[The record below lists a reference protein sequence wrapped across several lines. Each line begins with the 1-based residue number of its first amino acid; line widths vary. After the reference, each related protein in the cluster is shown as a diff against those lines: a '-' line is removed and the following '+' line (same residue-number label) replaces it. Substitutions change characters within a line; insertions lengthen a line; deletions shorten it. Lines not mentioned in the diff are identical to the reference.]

1 MFSFKPK
8 EDEFFRLFGESAR
21 VLYQGA
27 LILNAA
33 MNDASESVLEAKIKE
48 ITELEQTADD
58 INDAIVDRLNL
69 TFITPLD
76 REDIYLL
83 ATKMDDVV
91 DFVQGIIERMY
102 LYKVSAPSAGA
113 VELSQ
118 LLIECSE
125 EMVKAFDLLRNIK
138 GNQLQILD
146 HSRKIVEIE
155 NAGDHLYRREVA
167 TLLNSGADPIQIMK
181 WKEILEYQED
191 ALDFCERIADLLRG
205 VVLKYA

>member
-8 EDEFFRLFGESAR
+8 EDEFFRLFSESAR

-33 MNDASESVLEAKIKE
+33 MNDTSLLEAKIKE
-48 ITELEQTADD
+48 INELEQTADD

-91 DFVQGIIERMY
+91 DYVQGVIERMY

-113 VELSQ
+113 MELSR
-118 LLIECSE
+118 LLIDCSK
-125 EMVKAFDLLRNIK
+125 EMVKAFDLLKNIK
-138 GNQLQILD
+138 GNQQQILD
-146 HSRKIVEIE
+146 HSRNIVALE
-155 NAGDHLYRREVA
+155 NAGDHIYRQEVA
-167 TLLNSGADPIQIMK
+167 TLLNSGMNPIDIMK

-191 ALDFCERIADLLRG
+191 ALDFCERIADSLRG